1 MLSEVPA
8 DIVALFGVDE
18 TDSAPTY
25 IQLERRVR
33 VAIADGSL
41 KPGESLPSVRNLAKA
56 LRLSPNT
63 VGRAYA
69 DLAREGTIVAK
80 AGGGSTIAPRGRLDE
95 PALQRTRQARL
106 QLLARQAVVRGLAL
120 GFDSGQIVEAV
131 RRELAMH
138 GHPAAPTSA
147 PTPLGEDEVPLLSSR
162 NRFRGTVTAVRA
174 GELLGGATPEVLSA
188 TVGGAITRTSLEKL
202 GLEPGRKASAFV
214 KATDI
219 TLGA

>member
-1 MLSEVPA
+1 MTDA
-8 DIVALFGVDE
+8 HIAALFEVDE

-33 VAIADGSL
+33 MAIADGSL

-56 LRLSPNT
+56 LALSPNT

-80 AGGGSTIAPRGRLDE
+80 AGGGSTVAPRGRLDE
-95 PALQRTRQARL
+95 PALQRTRQERL
-106 QLLARQAVVRGLAL
+106 QLLARQTVVRGLAL
-120 GFDSGQIVEAV
+120 GFDASQIVEAV
-131 RRELAMH
+131 RRELAVH
-138 GHPAAPTSA
+138 GHPAPPASA

-174 GELLGGATPEVLSA
+174 GELLAEVTLEVVSA
-188 TVGGAITRTSLEKL
+188 HVVAAITRTSLDKL